1 MFEKIC
7 TYAITIGLGL
17 VSVSLV
23 ADNYN
28 NVIAE
33 VRNESF
39 WG

>member
-7 TYAITIGLGL
+7 TYTITIGLGL
-17 VSVSLV
+17 VIVALV

-33 VRNESF
+33 VINESF
-39 WG
+39 WR